1 MDNASCPI
9 ATDPPGPPV
18 ELSQVV
24 SANTETSAVVQWR
37 SPAMTGGNGVN
48 ISEYR
53 VTVAGVVTQTV
64 SHDDSGDVF
73 TANITVSDFNTN
85 YSVSVTA
92 INSCGL
98 SSQPANTTVVV
109 REARVPP
116 RPQSV
121 SLSMECSVRNVRS
134 VNISWMNGTGED
146 GIVYPGEQ
154 TAMVVLTPG
163 DIDCTVTDTRC
174 TASITNDDKYTLNL
188 TLSNDIG
195 SSVPVI
201 HSFDSMALQTD
212 DNLDGNQPSV
222 NVTVN
227 ENCSNAYI
235 YSVSVSFGVRENG
248 STEDCVFKDVVTKIL
263 TPRNSNLFKV
273 NEAKVPLM
281 VSQEYCFNVSLQD
294 TTIAPPTEP
303 TTEAEGLTGGE
314 IAGIVI
320 GAFAG
325 VFIIG
330 VVIGFIIGFI
340 VYRNKR
346 KRPERDQEMKHL
358 SSSASDPGSPVA
370 KDAAAVSRETGEV
383 LYTEVDPNSRTRTTE
398 QVEPGPVYKDPNA
411 IEHQEGPSGDL
422 YAMPLTSGKK
432 GKKEKKKGK
441 GREEE
446 AEQQEELTEEE
457 KAAMYSVPDKK
468 AQKAKS
474 QGLTYADIDI
484 QSSTKPAPPSQGS
497 YYADIKL

>member
-1 MDNASCPI
+1 
-9 ATDPPGPPV
+9 
-18 ELSQVV
+18 
-24 SANTETSAVVQWR
+24 
-37 SPAMTGGNGVN
+37 MTGGTGVT
-48 ISEYR
+48 IREYT
-53 VTVAGVVTQTV
+53 VTVDGGMNQTV
-64 SHDDSGDVF
+64 SHDDRDVL
-73 TANITVSDFNTN
+73 TATITVPQFYTS

-98 SSQPANTTVVV
+98 SSQPANTTVFI
-109 REARVPP
+109 EARVPP
-116 RPQSV
+116 RPQNV
-121 SLSMECSVRNVRS
+121 SLSMECSVSDVRS
-134 VNISWMNGTGED
+134 VNITWMDGTREE
-146 GIVYPGEQ
+146 GIMYPGEQ
-154 TAMVVLTPG
+154 TTMVVLTPG
-163 DIDCTVTDTRC
+163 NIDCTVTGTRC
-174 TASITNDDKYTLNL
+174 TASITEDDNYTLSL
-188 TLSNDIG
+188 TLSNEIG

-201 HSFDSMALQTD
+201 HSFNSMALLTD
-212 DNLDGNQPSV
+212 DNLDGGQPSV

-248 STEDCVFKDVVTKIL
+248 STEDCVFKDVVTENIMPIDSE
-263 TPRNSNLFKV
+263 TFQV
-273 NEAKVPLM
+273 NKTKVPLM
-281 VSQEYCFNVSLQD
+281 DGQEYCFDVSLQE
-294 TTIAPPTEP
+294 TTIPPPTEP
-303 TTEAEGLTGGE
+303 TTEPEGLTGVA
-314 IAGIVI
+314 IAGIIV

-325 VFIIG
+325 VVIIG
-330 VVIGFIIGFI
+330 LVIGFIIGFI

-383 LYTEVDPNSRTRTTE
+383 LYTEVDPNRTTE
-398 QVEPGPVYKDPNA
+398 QVQPGLVYQDPSA

-422 YAMPLTSGKK
+422 YAMPEKK